1 MREGTLEYLE
11 NFPGFTR
18 TSNEDKSKVKI
29 SLRIMSV
36 IIGVGIIGVTVVV
49 GLTVNKIRDLRLK
62 SEARKISKVEYKI
75 SHVAPDQVYQFP
87 SPDGM
92 SPPNATS
99 LQSIQMGV
107 IEEEQPAT
115 NTATI
120 RQEALR
126 DYFAPP
132 AEQAPVDDK
141 LAVLRGKK

>member
-1 MREGTLEYLE
+1 MKEGTLDYLE

-18 TSNEDKSKVKI
+18 SSDENKSKVKI

-36 IIGVGIIGVTVVV
+36 IIGVGIIGLTVIV
-49 GLTVNKIRDLRLK
+49 GLTVNKIRDLQLK
-62 SEARKISKVEYKI
+62 RDSRKTSKVEYKM
-75 SHVAPDQVYQFP
+75 SHVAPDHVYNFP

-92 SPPNATS
+92 SPSATS

-107 IEEEQPAT
+107 IEEAQSPVNA
-115 NTATI
+115 AAI

-132 AEQAPVDDK
+132 ADQAPIDK
-141 LAVLRGKK
+141 LAVLRGHK